1 MLWNQASFS
10 SIISFDSLWT
20 PTNLSVWF
28 FFSFGNY
35 EIFLF
40 SEQDYGLCSLIHFPW
55 ASLPQRTLK
64 KATIVVKVTMAWA
77 TSGSVWGFGVG
88 SRNICTMEGRGEKVE
103 SLSNC
108 LASLVTTKCWQVL
121 PSTCLPLVLV
131 CLCCEAR
138 KSWPKAFASFKL
150 LLVFVTLQLL
160 LLIAKTSLRGCTTL
174 NCKPAGMS

>member
-1 MLWNQASFS
+1 MIF
-10 SIISFDSLWT
+10 
-20 PTNLSVWF
+20 
-28 FFSFGNY
+28 
-35 EIFLF
+35 FLF
-40 SEQDYGLCSLIHFPW
+40 RELWDFPIQWTRLWSLFSHTL
-55 ASLPQRTLK
+55 SLGIPPTENFK
-64 KATIVVKVTMAWA
+64 KLTIVVKVTMASA

-138 KSWPKAFASFKL
+138 KSWPKAYASFKL

-160 LLIAKTSLRGCTTL
+160 LLIAKTSLCGCTTL